1 MEKETRPLLLVKKM
15 PSLAIRSRRTG
26 GVWNKGEK
34 EIWCDPTSRTVQ
46 DYNIDLA
53 CEIAA
58 KGVDEIQFDY
68 IRFPTG
74 ADQKDAAFA
83 FDFGAMNRDQAV
95 TWTAIARALP
105 RGADGNEKDV
115 RAIAA
120 FLITLYQRLLS
131 PLFPPSCRFVP
142 TCSQYAKEAILKFG
156 IARGSY
162 LAARRIL
169 RCHPFHAGGY
179 DPVP

>member
-1 MEKETRPLLLVKKM
+1 M
-15 PSLAIRSRRTG
+15 
-26 GVWNKGEK
+26 
-34 EIWCDPTSRTVQ
+34 
-46 DYNIDLA
+46 
-53 CEIAA
+53 
-58 KGVDEIQFDY
+58 
-68 IRFPTG
+68 
-74 ADQKDAAFA
+74 
-83 FDFGAMNRDQAV
+83 
-95 TWTAIARALP
+95 RALP

-156 IARGSY
+156 IGRGTY
-162 LAARRIL
+162 MAARRIL
-169 RCHPFHAGGY
+169 RCHPFHPGGY